1 MGNVSAR
8 ISFVSGMIRI
18 AAVFII
24 FAILLLFAFNRAERH
39 AEEVSLPRYCDDPD
53 RHVQLVGQ
61 ILNEENPAGDAT
73 RRPYVIAAKLIYII
87 PRHEGEV
94 IGSYLNR
101 LRQRIA
107 DSCQ

>member
-1 MGNVSAR
+1 
-8 ISFVSGMIRI
+8 MIRI
-18 AAVFII
+18 AVVFVF
-24 FAILLLFAFNRAERH
+24 FAILLLFAFDRAERH
-39 AEEVSLPRYCDDPD
+39 AENVSLPRYCDDPD
-53 RHVQLVGQ
+53 RHVRLVGE
-61 ILNEENPAGDAT
+61 ILSEENPAGDAA

-94 IGSYLNR
+94 IGSYLDR